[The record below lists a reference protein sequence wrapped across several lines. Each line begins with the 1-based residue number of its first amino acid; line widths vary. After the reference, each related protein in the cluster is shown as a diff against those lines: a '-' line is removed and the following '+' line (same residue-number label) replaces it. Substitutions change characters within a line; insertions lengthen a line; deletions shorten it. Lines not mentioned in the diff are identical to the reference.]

1 MNKWGLQYE
10 QTQLHMCMP
19 KTPLDCPRQLDIL
32 VNGYFFSFLPDVFPE
47 KLQTKTSTLFLRV
60 SVK

>member
-1 MNKWGLQYE
+1 MSKHNSTCVCLK
-10 QTQLHMCMP
+10 
-19 KTPLDCPRQLDIL
+19 LDCARQLDML
-32 VNGYFFSFLPDVFPE
+32 VNGYFFSFLHDVFSE